1 MTRSLA
7 RPLQSWWLIPA
18 RAATDAARLF
28 PASWGT
34 IGGALTDLQF
44 HVLDANDVV
53 IPNVF
58 AVGECAT
65 SMLFGDYYFGGY
77 SLGFYT
83 AAGKIAAET
92 AVAEINAK

>member
-1 MTRSLA
+1 M
-7 RPLQSWWLIPA
+7 
-18 RAATDAARLF
+18 
-28 PASWGT
+28 
-34 IGGALTDLQF
+34 
-44 HVLDANDVV
+44 